1 MARARTARQDGITFS
16 ASEIFQRF
24 NANFIGRHLSEKALR
39 RLIPYLLALFLTV
52 LLVSTLSHF
61 FYGKRIA
68 TDDARNHISL
78 IADTIAANLR
88 NADTTNPS
96 DWQNKLAASLPAGAT
111 LDGRQVLLTDASGAV
126 QATAPITLKRDGRA
140 LLQILGKDQPVTTF
154 GARAGVLELTLN
166 DGREALVTVRNIR
179 KSQISITLLQPTD
192 RALRKWR
199 QQAPMG
205 TTLLL
210 TTGLLLLLIG
220 ASFRWLS
227 ERSDRAEAALADR
240 QRDLDALSS
249 ASSIGLWDWN
259 VSRGHVRVSPS
270 MSALMG
276 WSREKAQIPFGE
288 IATALHPDDD
298 LFAAVKAAV
307 REGLEALDRTFQIR
321 AQNGNWKTL
330 RLQGSF
336 RREETSNEMH
346 LTGVVSEQ
354 NAVQSSAPGT
364 AKQDDQ
370 LHDAIEAIS
379 EAFVLWDADNR
390 LVMCNE
396 KYKQF
401 YNLGDAVVA
410 PGTPYEKV
418 IAEATAPIVRTRVTM
433 NDNNSSGAHTYEAQL
448 EDGNWLH
455 IDERRTNDGG
465 YVSVGTDITSLK
477 KSQQRQLKSE
487 EELKA
492 TITDLRHSR
501 RELEQQKQQLVD
513 LMEKYATEKNRA
525 EAANRTKSEFLANV
539 SHELRTP
546 LNAVIGFSEIM
557 KNGLFGP
564 VGNPKYVEY
573 ARDIHESG
581 KYLLEVINDVL
592 DMSKIEAGRISL
604 DIKPLDTG
612 EIIDD
617 SIRVVAPAAA
627 ERAIEVKRAG
637 LKQLKMRADKRA
649 VKQILLNLLSNAL
662 KFTPRDG
669 KVTVRLT
676 RAKGHAKITIA
687 DTGIGIPES
696 ELGKLCQPF
705 EQVENQL
712 TKSHR
717 GSGLGLAIS
726 RSLVEMHGGKFE
738 IKSTEAKGTTVICHL
753 PLKPIL
759 VDDAEGA
766 EGNAADDNA

>member
-1 MARARTARQDGITFS
+1 MARARTARQGGITFS
-16 ASEIFQRF
+16 AGEIYQRLGV
-24 NANFIGRHLSEKALR
+24 NLLERYLSEQALR
-39 RLIPYLLALFLTV
+39 RLIPYLLTLFLAV

-68 TDDARNHISL
+68 TDDARNNLSL
-78 IADTIAANLR
+78 IADTIAANLQ
-88 NADTTNPS
+88 NTDPSKPS
-96 DWQNKLAASLPAGAT
+96 DWQNRLAAGLPAGAT
-111 LDGRQVLLTDASGAV
+111 LDGRQVLLTDAAGTV
-126 QATAPITLKRDGRA
+126 RATAPITVKRDGRA
-140 LLQILGKDQPVTTF
+140 LLQILGKDQPLTTF
-154 GARAGVLELTLN
+154 GARAGVLELTLT

-179 KSQISITLLQPTD
+179 NSRATITLLQPTD
-192 RALRKWR
+192 KALRKWR
-199 QQAPMG
+199 RQAPMG

-210 TTGLLLLLIG
+210 TTGMLLLLIG

-227 ERSDRAEAALADR
+227 ERSDRAEAALAAK
-240 QRDLDALSS
+240 QRDMDILFNAT
-249 ASSIGLWDWN
+249 SIGLWDWN
-259 VSRGHVRVSPS
+259 VSRGHVRISPS
-270 MSALMG
+270 MNALMG
-276 WSREKAQIPFGE
+276 WSQENASIPFDE
-288 IATALHPDDD
+288 IAAALHPDDD
-298 LFAAVKAAV
+298 LFSAVKASV
-307 REGLEALDRTFQIR
+307 RKGLEALDRTFRIR
-321 AQNGNWKTL
+321 HENGNWITL

-336 RREETSNEMH
+336 RRDATANEMH
-346 LTGVVSEQ
+346 LIGVVSEQ
-354 NAVQSSAPGT
+354 HAVQSDSPGAT
-364 AKQDDQ
+364 KQNEQ

-401 YNLGDAVVA
+401 YNLGNAVVS

-418 IAEATAPIVRTRVTM
+418 IAEATAPIVRTRVTVG
-433 NDNNSSGAHTYEAQL
+433 DNKNAGAHTYEAQL

-492 TITDLRHSR
+492 TIADLRHSR

-513 LMEKYATEKNRA
+513 LMEKYALEKNRA
-525 EAANRTKSEFLANV
+525 EAANRTKSEFLANI

-564 VGNPKYVEY
+564 VGNQKYVEY

-592 DMSKIEAGRISL
+592 DMSKIEAGRINL
-604 DIKPLDTG
+604 DIKPLDAG

-627 ERAIEVKRAG
+627 ERSIEVRRAG

-662 KFTPRDG
+662 KFTPKEG

-676 RAKGHAKITIA
+676 KAKGHAKIMIA

-712 TKSHR
+712 TKSRR

-738 IKSTEAKGTTVICHL
+738 IKSAEGKGTTIICHL

-759 VDDAEGA
+759 VGDGDGA
-766 EGNAADDNA
+766 DGKA